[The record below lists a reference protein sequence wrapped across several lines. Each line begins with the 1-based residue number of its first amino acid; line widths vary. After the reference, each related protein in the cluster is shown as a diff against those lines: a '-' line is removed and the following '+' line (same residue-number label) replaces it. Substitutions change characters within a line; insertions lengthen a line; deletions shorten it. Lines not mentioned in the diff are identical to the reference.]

1 MSMHRFQDLVAEPE
15 LAQPGFMPVP
25 TALLQ
30 AMPDGHKSLLG
41 QLYELARK
49 RAEAD
54 LRSPWLDRMRLV
66 IWN

>member
-1 MSMHRFQDLVAEPE
+1 MSMHRFQDLVAKPQP
-15 LAQPGFMPVP
+15 AQPGFVPVP
-25 TALLQ
+25 TALLL
-30 AMPDGHKSLLG
+30 AMPDGQRSLLG

-54 LRSPWLDRMRLV
+54 LRSPWLDRMRHV